1 MTCSSREG
9 CRNAR
14 LGAFVTAYPDLI
26 ATLAL
31 ALLSLVGCKHEK
43 SVHESGQ
50 PAERVRNRPVL
61 FVSAGEEAGPSNGYS
76 GKIEA
81 RHTTNVGFRLLGRI
95 VGRHVNLGDTVS
107 KGQLLGT
114 LDVAELMVAVRNAE
128 AALAI
133 AQAEEENA
141 VSNYRRQA
149 ALLKKKAIAQAEY
162 DQSKRAEEAAKSAVI
177 QAKSALDKAHEV
189 LGYAELRSDMEGV
202 VTGVYAEIGET
213 VAAGAIVFSIA
224 DPGQR
229 EAVID
234 VNAEML
240 SSINLASE
248 FQVFVP
254 PINHACVGKVREIA
268 PQADIRTRTIRIRI
282 ALDDPPESFR
292 LGSTVRAFP
301 AASFTSPLRLPSTAI
316 LDRDGD
322 TFVWVVGEPNS
333 QVHLVAVTIS
343 DRTENDVIISSGI
356 KHGDRVVVAGVHSLR
371 VDPTTHVP
379 TGASHE

>member
-141 VSNYRRQA
+141 VSN
-149 ALLKKKAIAQAEY
+149 I
-162 DQSKRAEEAAKSAVI
+162 
-177 QAKSALDKAHEV
+177 
-189 LGYAELRSDMEGV
+189 GV
-202 VTGVYAEIGET
+202 KQ
-213 VAAGAIVFSIA
+213 
-224 DPGQR
+224 P
-229 EAVID
+229 
-234 VNAEML
+234 
-240 SSINLASE
+240 
-248 FQVFVP
+248 
-254 PINHACVGKVREIA
+254 C
-268 PQADIRTRTIRIRI
+268 
-282 ALDDPPESFR
+282 
-292 LGSTVRAFP
+292 
-301 AASFTSPLRLPSTAI
+301 
-316 LDRDGD
+316 
-322 TFVWVVGEPNS
+322 
-333 QVHLVAVTIS
+333 
-343 DRTENDVIISSGI
+343 
-356 KHGDRVVVAGVHSLR
+356 
-371 VDPTTHVP
+371 
-379 TGASHE
+379 